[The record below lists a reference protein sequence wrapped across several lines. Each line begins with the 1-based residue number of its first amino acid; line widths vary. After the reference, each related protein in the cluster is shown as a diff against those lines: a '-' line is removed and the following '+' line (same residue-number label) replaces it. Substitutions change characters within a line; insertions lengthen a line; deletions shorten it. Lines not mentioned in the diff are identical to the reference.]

1 MEKIKQIAIGITE
14 FGDNYGWATKILFAA
29 FILFGGW
36 IFAGVL
42 SSMIS
47 KVLKKR
53 GFDDTLRPFISNIV
67 LWLMRVVVFIVAASS
82 VGIETTSLVALI
94 GAIGFAIGMA
104 LQGSLGNLAG
114 GVMLLI
120 FRPIKVGD
128 FIIAQGESGVVDEI
142 QLFHTV
148 VVTMDGKTIYLPN
161 GALSS
166 GNITN
171 VSKKPERR
179 VDSTFGISYKDDIDK
194 ARAIIMKVI
203 EADSRILKDPKP
215 VVPVINLG
223 DSSVDLQVRAW
234 VKSTDYWAVMFELK
248 EHIKKAFDKE
258 GVSIPFPQ
266 MDVHLEK

>member
-1 MEKIKQIAIGITE
+1 MEKIKNIALGITE
-14 FGDNYGWATKILFAA
+14 FGNSYGWATKTLLAV

-36 IFAGVL
+36 ILAGFL
-42 SSMIS
+42 SNMVS
-47 KVLKKR
+47 KILEKK
-53 GFDDTLRPFISNIV
+53 GFDDTLRPFISNII

-142 QLFHTV
+142 QLFHTIV
-148 VVTMDGKTIYLPN
+148 ITMDGKTIYLPN

-179 VDSTFGISYKDDIDK
+179 VDSVFGISYQDDIDK
-194 ARAIIMKVI
+194 ARAIIMKVV
-203 EADSRILKDPKP
+203 EADNRILKEPAP
-215 VVPVINLG
+215 AVPLINLG
-223 DSSVDLQVRAW
+223 DSSVDLEVRAW
-234 VKSTDYWAVMFELK
+234 VKSADYWAVMFELK
-248 EHIKKAFDKE
+248 ENVKKAFDRE
-258 GVSIPFPQ
+258 GISIPFPQ